1 MTEDLNS
8 RVADSA
14 PRVLVLGRKGQ
25 IATEL
30 ADTSW
35 PAEWQVT
42 CLGRDNLDITRPD
55 AVRQAVNVLCP
66 DLVVNAAAY
75 TAVDAAEIDAQQA
88 FAVNSRGAA
97 SVAAACAALDIPLI
111 HLSTDFVFDGAAQ
124 HAYREDDPVNPLS
137 VYGASKEAG
146 ERAVR
151 NALRRHVIL
160 RTSWVYGPHGSNFV
174 KTLLRY
180 GPQQAALSVVDD
192 QTGCPT
198 AAADVARAVAII
210 ARQLLDGRDD
220 AFGTY
225 HFCGRTG
232 MTWYRFAAAVLDRA
246 AEAGLA
252 VPRLYPI
259 ATADRPL
266 PAPRPRWS
274 VLDCRRIAEVFGIE
288 ARSWH
293 DALAETFLR
302 LMPSAVPS

>member
-25 IATEL
+25 IAAEL
-30 ADTSW
+30 ADTAW

-66 DLVVNAAAY
+66 ELVVNAAAY

-151 NALRRHVIL
+151 NALRR
-160 RTSWVYGPHGSNFV
+160 R
-174 KTLLRY
+174 
-180 GPQQAALSVVDD
+180 
-192 QTGCPT
+192 
-198 AAADVARAVAII
+198 
-210 ARQLLDGRDD
+210 
-220 AFGTY
+220 
-225 HFCGRTG
+225 
-232 MTWYRFAAAVLDRA
+232 M
-246 AEAGLA
+246 
-252 VPRLYPI
+252 
-259 ATADRPL
+259 
-266 PAPRPRWS
+266 
-274 VLDCRRIAEVFGIE
+274 
-288 ARSWH
+288 
-293 DALAETFLR
+293 
-302 LMPSAVPS
+302 